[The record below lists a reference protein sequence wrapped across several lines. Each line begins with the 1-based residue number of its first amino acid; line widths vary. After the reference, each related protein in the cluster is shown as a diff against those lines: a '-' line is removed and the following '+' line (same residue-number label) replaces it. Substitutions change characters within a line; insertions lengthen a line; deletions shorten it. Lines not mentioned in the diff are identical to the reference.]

1 MKTTNLTVVIPFHS
15 GDLKLA
21 QELIS
26 WIVEIGLYKSH
37 SLLIAFDSAVAP
49 QAAIE
54 MAKQAKPRFNTVW
67 AVPINVPPQ
76 RQGWIAGS
84 DYMFLQ
90 IAKYIQQH
98 TKFPFLWLEPDCIPL
113 RQSWLADLSE
123 SYAMTPM
130 RYMGT
135 IIKQNTQPELPR
147 EHMTGCGI
155 YPNNAFSEFDTLK
168 PIVDGTMAFDLA
180 GSVVVMGSVKDT
192 KLIHSFWGQQDLA
205 PVFVAKRV
213 ADSPKNH
220 LELSFLRPDAVL
232 FHRDKTHSLI
242 PLLRDK
248 LFTSGSKKKTPLV
261 PAVD

>member
-1 MKTTNLTVVIPFHS
+1 MKTINLTVVIPFHS

-21 QELIS
+21 QELVA
-26 WIVEIGLYKSH
+26 WIVEIGLYKNH
-37 SLLIAFDSAVAP
+37 SLLLAFDSAVPP

-54 MAKQAKPRFNTVW
+54 MAKIAKPRFNTVW
-67 AVPINVPPQ
+67 AIPIHVPPQ

-113 RQSWLADLSE
+113 CQSWLADLSQ

-135 IIKQNTQPELPR
+135 IIKQSTQPELPK

-155 YPNNAFSEFDTLK
+155 YPNNAHSEFDTLK
-168 PIVDGTMAFDLA
+168 PVVDGTMAFDLA
-180 GSVVVMGSVKDT
+180 GSTVVMGSVKDT
-192 KLIHSFWGQQDLA
+192 KLIQSFWGQQDLA
-205 PVFVAKRV
+205 PVFVSKRQ

-220 LELSFLRPDAVL
+220 LELGFLKQEAVL

-242 PLLRDK
+242 PLLRAR
-248 LFTSGSKKKTPLV
+248 LFSSKKKTPLV